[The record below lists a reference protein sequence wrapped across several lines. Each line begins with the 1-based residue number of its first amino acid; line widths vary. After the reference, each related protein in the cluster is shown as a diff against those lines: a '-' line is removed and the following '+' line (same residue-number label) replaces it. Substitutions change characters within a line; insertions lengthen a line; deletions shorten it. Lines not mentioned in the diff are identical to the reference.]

1 MRTGRIVT
9 EMRYNERFPESRS
22 RDDNRNFNGNAAET
36 LYETSRDVKWICE
49 ALRRMERRDEDFEKR
64 LRRLESF
71 KSENAGMDKKDRQ
84 ISAGIGAG
92 AGSLAAVLLKVIG
105 GG

>member
-9 EMRYNERFPESRS
+9 EMRYNERYPENRG
-22 RDDNRNFNGNAAET
+22 RDDNRHFNEKAVET
-36 LYETSRDVKWICE
+36 LYETSRDVKWICQT
-49 ALRRMERRDEDFEKR
+49 LQRMEKRDEDFERR
-64 LRRLESF
+64 LRKLENF
-71 KSENAGMDKKDRQ
+71 RSENAGMDKKERQ

-92 AGSLAAVLLKVIG
+92 AGSLAAILLRVIG

>member
-9 EMRYNERFPESRS
+9 DMRYNERYPESRS
-22 RDDNRNFNGNAAET
+22 RDDNRNFNERAVEV
-36 LYETSRDVKWICE
+36 LYETSGDVKWICQT
-49 ALRRMERRDEDFEKR
+49 LQRMEKRDEDFEKR
-64 LRRLESF
+64 LRKLESF
-71 KSENAGMDKKDRQ
+71 RSENAGMDKKERQ

-92 AGSLAAVLLKVIG
+92 AGSLAAILLKVIG

>member
-1 MRTGRIVT
+1 MSAGRIVIK
-9 EMRYNERFPESRS
+9 MRYNERTPERRS
-22 RDDNRNFNGNAAET
+22 TGDDRNFNERAVEV
-36 LYETSRDVKWICE
+36 LYETSGDVKWICE

-64 LRRLESF
+64 LRKLETF
-71 KSENAGMDKKDRQ
+71 RSETTGMDKKERQ

-92 AGSLAAVLLKVIG
+92 AGSLAAILLRVIG